1 MIDGREFITVQRRIS
16 DLDNDVVTRKQ
27 FKHLWHAASRGEI
40 RNKKSGASSPTD
52 LHDAILWRPR
62 RPKTV
67 HSAYAHVGTEL
78 RPDACPE
85 ARVRPAPN
93 RYQHVLDDGR
103 PPPLRS
109 RQPTRFGLLLA
120 RYRVQLTGGLV
131 SLLVLI
137 PARIRSRMAHDGH
150 QWPANI
156 EFGDVSHTWP
166 RWHSHVSLLR
176 MFLYWVGVTQQ
187 KGAASDPF

>member
-1 MIDGREFITVQRRIS
+1 MDENSSPYSDAYLIS
-16 DLDNDVVTRKQ
+16 TTMSLP
-27 FKHLWHAASRGEI
+27 
-40 RNKKSGASSPTD
+40 ASSLSICGMQPAAAKSETKKWSLLTD

>member
-1 MIDGREFITVQRRIS
+1 MDENSSPYSDAYLIS
-16 DLDNDVVTRKQ
+16 TTMSLPASSLSICGMQ
-27 FKHLWHAASRGEI
+27 PAAAKSET
-40 RNKKSGASSPTD
+40 KKSGASSPTFMT
-52 LHDAILWRPR
+52 LSCGGHAVLKQFIPLMP
-62 RPKTV
+62 T
-67 HSAYAHVGTEL
+67 SALNCGQMLVRG
-78 RPDACPE
+78 
-85 ARVRPAPN
+85 RVRPAPN